1 MDSVNAALAIS
12 QNKAKSRSLRKRI
25 LSVAVSMP
33 PILIGIYW
41 GVWPVVVLVSIAV
54 VIGLLE
60 LYTGLV
66 RRGDAPRAAVGILCA
81 LLLCAAAALQ
91 GSLPLDTTGLALAL
105 AIVLAFCYELVR
117 NDHRQAL
124 QAWAQTFAIA
134 CYIGWLLSHYILLRK
149 LETPL
154 QGGWLAFLQISPGA
168 AWVYLVL
175 AITWAQDTMAFV
187 VGSRFGRHKLAP
199 AISPHKSWEGAAG
212 GIASSTLVAVCAVPL
227 LGLPLPWLLAA
238 LLGALGG
245 LAGLLGDLVESLLK
259 RQIGIKDSGS
269 LLPGHGGV
277 LDRADSMLF
286 SAPVLYYL
294 ILLLTASAQSSTLP
308 G

>member
-1 MDSVNAALAIS
+1 MDSVNAVSATS
-12 QNKAKSRSLRKRI
+12 QNKKKSRSLRKRL

-41 GVWPVVVLVSIAV
+41 GVWPVVLLVAIAV

-60 LYTGLV
+60 LYSGLT
-66 RRGDAPRAAVGILCA
+66 RRGDAPRAVVGVGCA
-81 LLLCAAAALQ
+81 LLLCVAAALQ

-105 AIVLAFCYELVR
+105 ALLLALGYELVQ
-117 NDHRQAL
+117 NDHSRAL

-149 LETPL
+149 LDTPL
-154 QGGWLAFLQISPGA
+154 EGGWLAFLQLSSGA

-175 AITWAQDTMAFV
+175 AITWVQDTMAFV
-187 VGSRFGRHKLAP
+187 VGSRFGRHRLAP

-212 GIASSTLVAVCAVPL
+212 GIGASTLVAVCAVPL
-227 LGLPLPWLLAA
+227 LGLPLSWQAAA

-294 ILLLTASAQSSTLP
+294 ILLLTAFTQSSTLP
-308 G
+308 A